1 MNVFAGKALYT
12 VAKRWSGKVPS
23 LKIKISS
30 LELETPLLTASGTF
44 GFGDEYAS
52 LMKLE
57 GLGGLVVKT
66 LTLAPRS
73 GNPPP
78 RLVETPAGM
87 LNAIGLQNPGLKRFL
102 VEELPLL
109 KNRDVPLIISIAGET
124 EGEYVAL
131 AEALD
136 NQSGIAALEL
146 NLSCPNVEKG
156 GILFGTDVVLME
168 NLVNQVRSAWKGPLI
183 AKFTPNV
190 TSVADLARAAAAGGA
205 DIISAINTL
214 KGMVIDVTARR
225 PLLGNRFGGLSG
237 PAVRPVAVK
246 TVYEIYEATNLPIIG
261 MGGIMTTNDAL
272 QFIMAG
278 ATAVAVGTA
287 NFVEPQT
294 IPQIAAGLHD
304 YLEKAGLASLH
315 ELVGVAHG

>member
-1 MNVFAGKALYT
+1 M
-12 VAKRWSGKVPS
+12 PS
-23 LKIKISS
+23 LKTRIAS
-30 LELETPLLTASGTF
+30 LALETPLLTASGTF

-52 LMKLE
+52 LMRLE

-66 LTLAPRS
+66 LTLKPRS

-87 LNAIGLQNPGLKRFL
+87 LNAIGLQNPGLKHFL
-102 VEELPLL
+102 KAELPHLQ
-109 KNRDVPLIISIAGET
+109 NRNIPLIISIAGDT
-124 EGEYVAL
+124 EEEYVAL

-136 NQSGIAALEL
+136 RQTGIAALEL
-146 NLSCPNVEKG
+146 NLSCPNVKKG
-156 GILFGTDVVLME
+156 GILFGTDVVILE
-168 NLVNQVRSAWKGPLI
+168 SLVSKVRSVWNKPLI
-183 AKFTPNV
+183 AKLTPNV
-190 TSVADLARAAAAGGA
+190 TAVADLARAAATGGA
-205 DIISAINTL
+205 DILSAINTL
-214 KGMVIDVTARR
+214 RGMVIDVATGR

-246 TVYEIYEATNLPIIG
+246 MIYEIFEATKLPLIG
-261 MGGIMTTNDAL
+261 MGGIMNTDDAL

-294 IPQIAAGLHD
+294 IPQIAAGLND
-304 YLEKAGLASLH
+304 YLEKAGLESLH
-315 ELVGVAHG
+315 ELVGVAHD